1 MEKSPSILLV
11 EDSEDDAQIVQIVL
25 RKRGWNLERFTRVE
39 TPNEFRKCLENE
51 TWDVVLCDY
60 RLPTFS
66 ACEALK
72 LNQQRASPL
81 PFIVVSGTIGE
92 ETAVEMIKLG
102 ADDFLLKDRLE
113 RLPVAIESAIEKRE
127 HRDIREEK
135 EELYRVVFQE
145 SGVMMLMVNPE
156 NGVVVDLNKK
166 AGEYFDSR
174 GNPVLGNKLSSFL
187 SASSGSQEG
196 ACDLDFNVPVLY
208 CRHQMED
215 GSQRNLQV
223 FSSPIRMRGTK
234 LCFCLVQDISEQ
246 VEYQNQLRES
256 LREKDLLL
264 RELHHRVKN
273 NFQIICSLLMV
284 KSEDFSSSPCR
295 NTLQE
300 LESRI
305 KVFSLSTKALYRSS
319 DFSKISVTT
328 LFEELIQNLSNFY
341 RAGHEAVKLQSEL
354 EEVSLDFSN
363 ALNFGI
369 ILNELV
375 TNAFKYAFAPGVQ
388 GKLQILF
395 HKVDGDIFE
404 LSISDSGPGLPKGME
419 KTGGFGFNLVK
430 TIVEKNGG
438 SLSIESSEKGLTVR
452 ARF

>member
-1 MEKSPSILLV
+1 MRQSPSILLI
-11 EDSEDDAQIVQIVL
+11 EDSEDDAQMVRIVL
-25 RKRGWNLERFTRVE
+25 QRSGWHLEEFLRIETR
-39 TPNEFRKCLENE
+39 NEFRQCLERGN
-51 TWDVVLCDY
+51 WDVVLCDY
-60 RLPTFS
+60 KLPTFS
-66 ACEALK
+66 AHEALRM
-72 LNQQRASPL
+72 NQQEETPL

-113 RLPVAIESAIEKRE
+113 RLPSAIESAIGKRE
-127 HRDIREEK
+127 HLEIREEK

-145 SGVMMLMVNPE
+145 NRAMMLMVDPE
-156 NGVVVDLNKK
+156 TGLVVDLNKK
-166 AGEYFDSR
+166 ASDFFETRGKPVRGQKLAALLTTGTEKKGDQCIFDF
-174 GNPVLGNKLSSFL
+174 NAPVLRCCK
-187 SASSGSQEG
+187 EM
-196 ACDLDFNVPVLY
+196 P
-208 CRHQMED
+208 D
-215 GSQRNLQV
+215 GSRRNLQV
-223 FSSPIRMRGTK
+223 FSSPIRLKGTK
-234 LCFCLVQDISEQ
+234 LVFSLVQDVSEQ
-246 VEYQNQLRES
+246 VEYQDKLKES
-256 LREKDLLL
+256 IREKDLLL

-305 KVFSLSTKALYRSS
+305 KVFSFIHEALYRSS
-319 DFSKISVTT
+319 DLSKISVVT

-341 RAGHEAVKLQSEL
+341 RAGQGAVELQSEL

-375 TNAFKYAFAPGVQ
+375 TNAYKYAFAPGVQ

-395 HKVDGDIFE
+395 RKVDGDIFE
-404 LSISDSGPGLPKGME
+404 LSVSDNGPGLPKGGE

-438 SLSIESSEKGLTVR
+438 SLSIESSENGLTVR